1 MEILKV
7 SSKSAPN
14 SVAGAIAGVIRE
26 SGSAELQAVGAGAA
40 NQAIKAVAIARG
52 YLAPSGID
60 LVCVPAFVS
69 VEIDGEERTAMRLI
83 VEPIYQS
90 APAFPETAGALL
102 LFTHRAQ
109 LKFSFRGGW
118 TNARRHAI
126 LTCANGSG
134 AQCLTADPGL
144 CPGKGGYF
152 SWRRNSRRRRG

>member
-52 YLAPSGID
+52 YLAHSGID

-83 VEPIYQS
+83 VEP
-90 APAFPETAGALL
+90 
-102 LFTHRAQ
+102 R
-109 LKFSFRGGW
+109 
-118 TNARRHAI
+118 
-126 LTCANGSG
+126 
-134 AQCLTADPGL
+134 
-144 CPGKGGYF
+144 
-152 SWRRNSRRRRG
+152 